1 MCHSQHISKQCHT
14 VFRIYAVVHFPS
26 HKNTLNNFDNFW
38 HVKLTAHTPTIRNVI
53 FFTLFARWRH
63 ESGVFSPLLHPLLPL
78 SAAILVNRNFY
89 IKPTKVHYW
98 LYTANKNHHYQN
110 LSVFNSVEIF
120 CKLLPVSVTMM
131 LLNIAHVNA
140 FRWINS
146 QLW

>member
-1 MCHSQHISKQCHT
+1 MRNVFIRFKTNRNKDSQMFLELIHELLCSIHGNIMCHSQHISKQCHT

-89 IKPTKVHYW
+89 IKPTKVHY
-98 LYTANKNHHYQN
+98 
-110 LSVFNSVEIF
+110 
-120 CKLLPVSVTMM
+120 
-131 LLNIAHVNA
+131 
-140 FRWINS
+140 
-146 QLW
+146 